1 MKYILILLTI
11 LSIIG
16 IIKGVIKKFV
26 GGLITLAIL
35 SLCFISWKYN
45 AQTPTQF
52 IDGVKTFISEVT
64 PKRNDSQ
71 SNQSDT
77 RTTELVQGTGENI
90 SGNNTNTS
98 ENPEDDTKYPSA
110 LTGNEKSS
118 TDQGAVEY
126 GATFIMG
133 NLDNLK
139 RATFAHI
146 RVQDSQEP
154 GSNGIKRPQRITT
167 NPAGWSNHDKTNDRT
182 HLVGFQFSGINSD
195 PRNLVTAT
203 AYLNRGIE
211 KSGSDDTNPDGMLFY
226 EQQLDK
232 WLRQNKNAWLD
243 LYVQPNYEGESL
255 IPTSVTMRWVGV
267 DKSGNLIPIETGGHA
282 TSDGEYRI
290 VTLLNQKA

>member
-1 MKYILILLTI
+1 MKYILILLAI

-26 GGLITLAIL
+26 GGFITLAIL

-52 IDGVKTFISEVT
+52 IDGVKTFVSEVT
-64 PKRNDSQ
+64 PKRSDSQ
-71 SNQSDT
+71 YNQSDT
-77 RTTELVQGTGENI
+77 RTTELVQGNTTDT
-90 SGNNTNTS
+90 SGNT
-98 ENPEDDTKYPSA
+98 EDDTKYPST

-133 NLDNLK
+133 NLDHLK
-139 RATFAHI
+139 RATYAHI

-154 GSNGIKRPQRITT
+154 GSNGIKRPQRILT

-203 AYLNRGIE
+203 AYLNRGVE
-211 KSGSDDTNPDGMLFY
+211 KSGSNDKNPDGMLFY

-232 WLRQNKNAWLD
+232 WLKQNKNAWLD
-243 LYVQPNYEGESL
+243 LYVQPNYEGDSL

-267 DKSGNLIPIETGGHA
+267 DASGNLIPIETGGHA

-290 VTLLNQKA
+290 VTLLNKKA